1 MVMRRRTCVVGIAT
15 ACTVLFLIA
24 DTFKLESVSAGALA
38 NASSRNPDERVMT
51 DERPVGSNG
60 YLCIHG
66 AKGRLNNLIL
76 QNLVGVHMAHH
87 INRTLLVDEE
97 VAKYYDVDVLSLS
110 TFPNAT
116 FKVAMPLSGINKT
129 CYNPLGKYSINHV
142 LTITER
148 FEQFQEQTQQQQ
160 QQHSVAAVDNS
171 DVWYWLGRPP
181 EDVYGR
187 FFRGLILRDAY
198 QRKVDDF
205 LKKHKLHEDSFN
217 AVHLRFFEGQ
227 CGHFE
232 TYLCCPKLGYVQELI
247 IESNGSL
254 LSPLFVANDRQC
266 SQEILATYTNST
278 DPVIMGYD
286 EQCDGTECAVLDFE
300 LCVQSHTFVGNIKS
314 SGDMNIREWRVAR
327 YKRPKYLSIISRDQD
342 ILTREDETTHLTRY
356 IIGHWRFRPDC
367 NDVGAGQRGKPCV

>member
-1 MVMRRRTCVVGIAT
+1 MRRTCVVGIAT
-15 ACTVLFLIA
+15 TCTLALFVA
-24 DTFKLESVSAGALA
+24 DTFSERIYTLK
-38 NASSRNPDERVMT
+38 NASTEKRVIR

-87 INRTLLVDEE
+87 INRTLLVDDE
-97 VAKYYDVDVLSLS
+97 VAKYYDVDALSLS

-116 FKVAMPLSGINKT
+116 FRVAMPLSGVNET
-129 CYNPLGKYSINHV
+129 CYNPSGRYNINHR

-148 FEQFQEQTQQQQ
+148 FEEFQEQTQ

-187 FFRGLILRDAY
+187 FFRGLILRDVY
-198 QRKVDDF
+198 QRKVEEF
-205 LKKHKLHEDSFN
+205 LRKHNLHEDSFN

-227 CGHFE
+227 CGRFE
-232 TYLCCPKLGYVQELI
+232 TYLCCPKLGYVQDLI
-247 IESNGSL
+247 MESNGSL

-266 SQEILATYTNST
+266 SEEILATYTNST
-278 DPVIMGYD
+278 DPVLVGYD
-286 EQCDGTECAVLDFE
+286 GECDGTECAVLDFE
-300 LCVQSHTFVGNIKS
+300 LCVQSHTFVGNVKS

-327 YKRPKYLSIISRDQD
+327 YKKPKYSSIISRDPD
-342 ILTREDETTHLTRY
+342 ILKMENETTHLTRY

-367 NDVGAGQRGKPCV
+367 NDVGAGQRGQPCV